1 MILLVQFIVL
11 DMLFYVKEREK
22 KMDEQNNYQDN
33 TAYVPYQT
41 TVVEERSNK
50 ANGLQIASLVV
61 GICAIVLGCCWAYF
75 GLILG
80 IIGIVLAVLGNKN
93 GKHGIGTAGL
103 VCSIVGLALGVIWI
117 ILAAIFGAAAMQMLQ
132 EMGYSF

>member
-1 MILLVQFIVL
+1 
-11 DMLFYVKEREK
+11 
-22 KMDEQNNYQDN
+22 MDGQNNYQDN
-33 TAYVPYQT
+33 TANVPYQAP
-41 TVVEERSNK
+41 VVEEGPKK

-61 GICAIVLGCCWAYF
+61 GICAIVLGCCWAYL

-80 IIGIVLAVLGNKN
+80 IIGIVLSVVGGKS

-103 VCSIVGLALGVIWI
+103 VCSIVGIALGVIWI
-117 ILAAIFGAAAMQMLQ
+117 VLSVIFGAAAMQMLQ